1 MTPNDKIDV
10 RTILD
15 EYDKL
20 VTELQISWMSKDEAE
35 SHARLLQKE
44 KYKTNDLSIEN

>member
-1 MTPNDKIDV
+1 MNPTDKIDV

-20 VTELQISWMSKDEAE
+20 VTELQISWLDKQEAE
-35 SHARLLQKE
+35 SNAKLLQKE
-44 KYKTNDLSIEN
+44 KYKNLDLSREN